1 MTVRPF
7 RESDRD
13 ALSEIAASAG
23 FPYPDFDSPLI
34 ETLLVLTDENDAPIT
49 ALCASRHIQL
59 YFYPAIGLPTMAH
72 MHVIRLLS
80 EAMKENLRTKG
91 YNECDA
97 YLSPEIERSFGRRLV
112 RSFGAVKNWAS
123 YYFRF

>member
-7 RESDRD
+7 RESDRVPLK
-13 ALSEIAASAG
+13 ALAEFAG

-34 ETLLVLTDENDAPIT
+34 ETFLVLTDEEDFPLT

-59 YFYPAIGLPTMAH
+59 YFYPASGLPTMAH
-72 MHVIRLLS
+72 MHALRLLS
-80 EAMKENLRTKG
+80 EGMKAELRTKG